1 MDPFEIDFD
10 PADVI
15 TVGVDGPPGQ
25 RTFFLEA
32 SRGGEHCTLLAEKVQ
47 LQELGTQILTI
58 LDPTEAPARSAPEP
72 VHGPTGTPGWLVG
85 SIQLSLDEEGTSG
98 ALLLEERSSS
108 LLADDEDLA
117 DAEHLRAARLVASI
131 AQIRRLGERCL
142 LVVAGGRP
150 ICPLCHLPIDP
161 GGHVC
166 PASNGHHR
174 T

>member
-1 MDPFEIDFD
+1 MDPYEIDYD

-15 TVGVDGPPGQ
+15 TVGVEGAPGQ

-32 SRGGEHCTLLAEKVQ
+32 SRGLEHCTLLAEKVQ
-47 LQELGTQILTI
+47 LQELGTQILTM
-58 LDPTEAPARSAPEP
+58 LDPPETPVRSAPEP
-72 VHGPTGTPGWLVG
+72 VHGATGTPGWPVG
-85 SIQLSLDEEGTSG
+85 SIQLSLDEDANSCT
-98 ALLLEERSSS
+98 LLLEERSSS
-108 LLADDEDLA
+108 LLPDEEDLA
-117 DAEHLRAARLVASI
+117 NVEQLRTARLVVSI

-174 T
+174 A